1 MTKQKQKRSK
11 ESLILL
17 NQIVKQALKETI
29 EEEEEEENQSD
40 LKKTKILPEEGN
52 KN

>member
-29 EEEEEEENQSD
+29 EEENQSD
-40 LKKTKILPEEGN
+40 LKKTKTLPEEGN

>member
-29 EEEEEEENQSD
+29 EEEEENQSD
-40 LKKTKILPEEGN
+40 LKKTKTLPEEGN